1 MLASLPQLVRLVKIL
16 RVFEEKEI
24 IEDGIDFEN
33 FDDDNF
39 ESIGD
44 DLEFSKIIL
53 RDILYYVYNIV
64 MYICTSD
71 QGFSWIFIILIFGE
85 LDQKTKYP
93 LM

>member
-24 IEDGIDFEN
+24 IEDGNDFDN

-39 ESIGD
+39 ENN
-44 DLEFSKIIL
+44 LEFSKIIL